1 MAQACQKNGMNI
13 SNIPNIIAA
22 CCVRHNVCEIYG
34 DWFNEEWLQEVNLE
48 QPDSSFPVSSVQ
60 RTVPGGEQV
69 HNILSD
75 YFEQLCVS
83 CYCYSCVYPHV

>member
-1 MAQACQKNGMNI
+1 MAQACQKNDMNI
-13 SNIPNIIAA
+13 SNISNIIAA

-48 QPDSSFPVSSVQ
+48 QPDSSLPVSSVQ
-60 RTVPGGEQV
+60 RTVPGGEQI